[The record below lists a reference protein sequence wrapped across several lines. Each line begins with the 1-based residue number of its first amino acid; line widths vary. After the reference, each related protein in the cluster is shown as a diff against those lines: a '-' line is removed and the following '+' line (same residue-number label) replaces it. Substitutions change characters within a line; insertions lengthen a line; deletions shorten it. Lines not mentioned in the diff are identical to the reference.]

1 MGGAC
6 RARARTTPDP
16 RMGVDRSGHPPQA
29 RRGSAGSRA
38 EDWRGDPEDSRAPV
52 LRASVGGGL
61 LSVQDGP
68 WREALRHL
76 VLRRWDAAERIR
88 APGTAMVY
96 GIGVAVSSDPAGD
109 HLRARPSGCRRS
121 VAGDEIQRRRHRDQG
136 GGTLGTE
143 PRDLD
148 SMLSQDLMHDAAF
161 PSSMAKPEIVVLIP
175 ESTRKA
181 RGGSSDAP
189 EIDSIAGALPATIR
203 AKLEGLREEVL
214 HKSPKGSVRPGGLLP
229 AYRRFQGNMYM
240 SIPEEAWAQRAPNVE
255 IVIASGLRGL
265 VASRDT
271 VPAYALSMAEPT
283 PPFGKM
289 NRWWHD
295 RGLPQIL
302 AAYLDSIHP
311 RLVVDLLSLEYRQSV
326 VGYAAD
332 LKGIDVRTIDFPG
345 MGRASQPLR
354 GERIARILQSGT
366 A

>member
-1 MGGAC
+1 
-6 RARARTTPDP
+6 
-16 RMGVDRSGHPPQA
+16 
-29 RRGSAGSRA
+29 
-38 EDWRGDPEDSRAPV
+38 
-52 LRASVGGGL
+52 
-61 LSVQDGP
+61 
-68 WREALRHL
+68 
-76 VLRRWDAAERIR
+76 
-88 APGTAMVY
+88 
-96 GIGVAVSSDPAGD
+96 
-109 HLRARPSGCRRS
+109 
-121 VAGDEIQRRRHRDQG
+121 
-136 GGTLGTE
+136 
-143 PRDLD
+143 
-148 SMLSQDLMHDAAF
+148 MHIAAF
-161 PSSMAKPEIVVLIP
+161 PTSMAKPEIVVLIP

-189 EIDSIAGALPATIR
+189 EVDSIAAALPATIR

-214 HKSPKGSVRPGGLLP
+214 HKSPTGSVRPGGLLP

-240 SIPEEAWAQRAPNVE
+240 SIPEQAWAHRAPNVE
-255 IVIASGLRGL
+255 IIIASGLRGL

-271 VPAYALSMAEPT
+271 VPAYAMSMAEPT
-283 PPFGKM
+283 PPFGKL

-295 RGLPQIL
+295 RGLPEVL

-326 VGYAAD
+326 IGYAAG

>member
-1 MGGAC
+1 
-6 RARARTTPDP
+6 
-16 RMGVDRSGHPPQA
+16 
-29 RRGSAGSRA
+29 
-38 EDWRGDPEDSRAPV
+38 
-52 LRASVGGGL
+52 
-61 LSVQDGP
+61 
-68 WREALRHL
+68 
-76 VLRRWDAAERIR
+76 
-88 APGTAMVY
+88 
-96 GIGVAVSSDPAGD
+96 
-109 HLRARPSGCRRS
+109 
-121 VAGDEIQRRRHRDQG
+121 
-136 GGTLGTE
+136 
-143 PRDLD
+143 
-148 SMLSQDLMHDAAF
+148 MHIAAF
-161 PSSMAKPEIVVLIP
+161 PTSMAKPEIVVLIP

-189 EIDSIAGALPATIR
+189 EVDSIAAALPATIR

-283 PPFGKM
+283 PPFGKL

-295 RGLPQIL
+295 RGLPEVL

-326 VGYAAD
+326 VGYAAS
-332 LKGIDVRTIDFPG
+332 LKEIDVRTIDFPG

>member
-1 MGGAC
+1 M
-6 RARARTTPDP
+6 
-16 RMGVDRSGHPPQA
+16 H
-29 RRGSAGSRA
+29 
-38 EDWRGDPEDSRAPV
+38 
-52 LRASVGGGL
+52 
-61 LSVQDGP
+61 
-68 WREALRHL
+68 
-76 VLRRWDAAERIR
+76 AAE
-88 APGTAMVY
+88 
-96 GIGVAVSSDPAGD
+96 
-109 HLRARPSGCRRS
+109 
-121 VAGDEIQRRRHRDQG
+121 
-136 GGTLGTE
+136 
-143 PRDLD
+143 
-148 SMLSQDLMHDAAF
+148 F
-161 PSSMAKPEIVVLIP
+161 PTPMAKPEIVVLIP

-181 RGGSSDAP
+181 RAGSSDAP
-189 EIDSIAGALPATIR
+189 EVDSIASALPAAIR

-240 SIPEEAWAQRAPNVE
+240 SIPEEAWAHRAPNVE

-283 PPFGKM
+283 PPFGKL

-295 RGLPQIL
+295 RGLPEVL

-326 VGYAAD
+326 VGYAAT
-332 LKGIDVRTIDFPG
+332 LKEIDVRTIDFPG
-345 MGRASQPLR
+345 MGRSSQPLR